1 MKRFLLVLLITVAV
15 SLAGYFA
22 CYELATRHSQM
33 MLAHPDCGMV
43 WLRGEYHLSEAQ
55 YAKIAQMH
63 DDYRPTCA
71 RMCQRI
77 AEANRKVNALIAANP
92 TVTPETE
99 AALQQWALLQ
109 NECRVAML
117 RHVYAVSA
125 EMNPQDGR
133 RYIQMATARIVEP
146 GGMAHASLLSK

>member
-1 MKRFLLVLLITVAV
+1 MKRALLVLLMTLAV
-15 SLAGYFA
+15 SLGGYFA
-22 CYELATRHSQM
+22 CYELATRHSKM
-33 MLAHPDCGMV
+33 MLAHPDCGMI

-55 YAKIAQMH
+55 FAKIARMH

-77 AEANRKVNALIAANP
+77 AEANRKVKALIAANP
-92 TVTPETE
+92 AVTPETQ

-117 RHVYAVSA
+117 QHVYAVSA
-125 EMNPQDGR
+125 EMNPEDGR

-146 GGMAHASLLSK
+146 GMAHASLLDK

>member
-1 MKRFLLVLLITVAV
+1 MKRLLLVLLITVAV

-63 DDYRPTCA
+63 EDYRPTCE

-77 AEANRKVNALIAANP
+77 AAANDKVNMLVASNR

-99 AALQQWALLQ
+99 AALKEWALLQ
-109 NECRVAML
+109 HECRTAML

-125 EMNPQDGR
+125 EMSPEDGQ
-133 RYIQMATARIVEP
+133 RYIKMATERIIEP
-146 GGMAHASLLSK
+146 GMAHMSLLSK